1 METSFTNEISRHHTY
16 SRREFLALSALAA
29 AGFLAGCAI
38 NPVTG
43 QKQLMLVSE
52 AWEIEVDQQNAPHQF
67 STDYGTLQDDALNQY
82 LHQVGREMAPQT
94 HRPEMPYSFQGVNA
108 TYINAYAFPGGSIAA
123 TRGILL
129 SLESEAELAALL
141 GHEMGHEYAKRPPY
155 GKRRSSFAAVFHP
168 SHEPGTIRHCR

>member
-16 SRREFLALSALAA
+16 SRREFLALSAFAA

-52 AWEIEVDQQNAPHQF
+52 AWEIEV
-67 STDYGTLQDDALNQY
+67 NQH
-82 LHQVGREMAPQT
+82 LHQVGREMAPHT

-108 TYINAYAFPGGSIAA
+108 TYINAYAFPGGSIAV
-123 TRGILL
+123 TRGIL
-129 SLESEAELAALL
+129 
-141 GHEMGHEYAKRPPY
+141 
-155 GKRRSSFAAVFHP
+155 
-168 SHEPGTIRHCR
+168 